1 MMSTWIVFQQMLVVF
16 ILIAV
21 GFFMFRSGRFSHTA
35 SKDLSGLITNVCNPA
50 IMIGSAFGDHA
61 GTTGQDLLTAVLAA
75 VVMYAV
81 LLVLGWLLPRIL
93 RVSKPEQKFYSM
105 MTVYGNIGFIGIP
118 LVSAVLG
125 SSALIYLSVFILMF
139 NILIYTHGMQ
149 LITSDVQGGGFQWRR
164 MINVGTISGM
174 LTVIIF
180 LLDPP
185 VHQVISDSVSYI
197 GGCTTF
203 LSMLVLGGSIANM
216 SAKEVFGDKK
226 LYLFAAIRFF
236 LIPAAAAVA
245 LKPLIANDL
254 IREITVF
261 CLAFPVANMPLM
273 LAQEYNADT
282 KLLARGIILT
292 TLLSIFSVTLSAGFI

>member
-1 MMSTWIVFQQMLVVF
+1 MSTWIVFQQMLVVF
-16 ILIAV
+16 ILITV
-21 GFFMFRSGRFSHTA
+21 GFFMFRSGRFSHAA

-50 IMIGSAFGDHA
+50 IMIGSAFGDNTGA
-61 GTTGQDLLTAVLAA
+61 TTADLITAALVAA
-75 VVMYAV
+75 VMYVA
-81 LLVLGWLLPRIL
+81 LLILGWLLPRVL
-93 RVSKPEQKFYSM
+93 RIPGPEQKFYSM

-149 LITSDVQGGGFQWRR
+149 VITSKLPGNSGFQWKR
-164 MINVGTISGM
+164 MINVGTVSGV
-174 LTVIIF
+174 LTVLIF
-180 LLDPP
+180 LLKPP
-185 VHQVISDSVSYI
+185 VHQVISDSISYI

-216 SAKEVFGDKK
+216 SAREVFGDKK
-226 LYLFAAIRFF
+226 LYLFTAIRFF
-236 LIPAAAAVA
+236 LVPSAAAVM
-245 LKPLIANDL
+245 LKSLVANDL

-261 CLAFPVANMPLM
+261 CLALPVANMPLM

>member
-21 GFFMFRSGRFSHTA
+21 GFFMFRSGRFSRTA

-61 GTTGQDLLTAVLAA
+61 EATGQDLLTAVLAA
-75 VVMYAV
+75 AVMYAV
-81 LLVLGWLLPRIL
+81 LLLLGWLLPRVL

-149 LITSDVQGGGFQWRR
+149 LITSDVQGGGFQWKR
-164 MINVGTISGM
+164 MINVGTVSGM

-185 VHQVISDSVSYI
+185 VHQVVSDSISYI

-273 LAQEYNADT
+273 LAQEYNTDT

>member
-35 SKDLSGLITNVCNPA
+35 SKALSGLITNVCNPA